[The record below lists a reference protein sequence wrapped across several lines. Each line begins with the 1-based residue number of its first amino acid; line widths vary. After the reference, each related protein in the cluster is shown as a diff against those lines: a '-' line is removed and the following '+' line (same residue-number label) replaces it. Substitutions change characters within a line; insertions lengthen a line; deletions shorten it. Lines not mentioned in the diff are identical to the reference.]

1 MGLAEDLKLLLTTDT
16 GKSRA
21 TTKQHSNGLDLTR
34 SSRPRHSFTMN
45 FSPYTETNRNPGW
58 SISIPV

>member
-21 TTKQHSNGLDLTR
+21 TTKQDSNGLDLTR
-34 SSRPRHSFTMN
+34 SSRPRHS
-45 FSPYTETNRNPGW
+45 SL
-58 SISIPV
+58 